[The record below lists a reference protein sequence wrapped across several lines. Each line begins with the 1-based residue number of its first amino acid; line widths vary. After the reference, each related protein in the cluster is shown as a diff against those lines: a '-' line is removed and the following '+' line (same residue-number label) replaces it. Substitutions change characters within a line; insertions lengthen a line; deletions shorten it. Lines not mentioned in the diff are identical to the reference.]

1 MKSLLLVTTFV
12 VVICL
17 GTGSYIKKRKIIEK
31 KDDYQECSAKEAT
44 VFDNFFK
51 FKYKTYI
58 KFKQLIIKINF

>member
-44 VFDNFFK
+44 VFDNFF
-51 FKYKTYI
+51 
-58 KFKQLIIKINF
+58 LV